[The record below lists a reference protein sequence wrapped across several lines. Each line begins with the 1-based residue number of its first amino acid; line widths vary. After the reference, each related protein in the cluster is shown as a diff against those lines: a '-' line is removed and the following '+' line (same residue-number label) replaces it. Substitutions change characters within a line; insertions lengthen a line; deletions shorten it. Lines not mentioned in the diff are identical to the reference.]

1 MTFYSI
7 LSEIKKRVYDA
18 IDDYQVSENLSSK
31 EANQLFFDE
40 MKLSYTMKIVKEE
53 SIFKI
58 CEQQQSV
65 R

>member
-1 MTFYSI
+1 M
-7 LSEIKKRVYDA
+7 RVKP
-18 IDDYQVSENLSSK
+18 IDDYQVFENLSSK
-31 EANQLFFDE
+31 EVNQLFFDE

-65 R
+65 H

>member
-1 MTFYSI
+1 MDAFV
-7 LSEIKKRVYDA
+7 RVKP
-18 IDDYQVSENLSSK
+18 IDDYQVFENLSSK
-31 EANQLFFDE
+31 EVNQLFFDE

-65 R
+65 H